1 MSQDDIDEKFKEF
14 AKGVS
19 EKNKKTEEKPG
30 VDATAI
36 DQKSKYEE
44 SFAKKPVTGLLS
56 VFENHLRSQIQNN
69 QHNGDSSDEE
79 FRTVNVSSSEVVPT
93 QNTTE
98 KVTEEE
104 IESLIKVTDKTN
116 VSTDTKKNITVDN
129 QVYTQKKYGDIHGV
143 VENVATAA
151 DMAIRPGE
159 MTEASVPLVQG
170 RYGDTHTPVDN
181 SASVSDTDG
190 ALQPVNKIVKNED
203 GETVTKAVDPA
214 VLEHI
219 KAHKAKRDAERGN
232 LPENYVKESKN

>member
-36 DQKSKYEE
+36 DQKNKYEE
-44 SFAKKPVTGLLS
+44 SFVKKPVTGLLS
-56 VFENHLRSQIQNN
+56 VFENHLRGQIQNN
-69 QHNGDSSDEE
+69 QPNEDSSDEE
-79 FRTVNVSSSEVVPT
+79 FRTVNVSSSEVIPT

-104 IESLIKVTDKTN
+104 IESLIKVTDKTK
-116 VSTDTKKNITVDN
+116 VTTDTKKNITVDN
-129 QVYTQKKYGDIHGV
+129 QVYTQKKYGEIHGV
-143 VENVATAA
+143 VDNVASV
-151 DMAIRPGE
+151 DDIGIRPGE
-159 MTEASVPLVQG
+159 ITQASVPSVQG

-181 SASVSDTDG
+181 SANMGDTND

-203 GETVTKAVDPA
+203 GEVVKSVDPA
-214 VLEHI
+214 VIERI

-232 LPENYVKESKN
+232 LPENYVKEDKN

>member
-19 EKNKKTEEKPG
+19 EKNKKTEEKPS

-44 SFAKKPVTGLLS
+44 SFVKKPVTGLLS
-56 VFENHLRSQIQNN
+56 VFENHLRNQIQNN
-69 QHNGDSSDEE
+69 QQHEDSSDEE
-79 FRTVNVSSSEVVPT
+79 FRTVNVSSSEVIPT

-143 VENVATAA
+143 VDNVASAT
-151 DMAIRPGE
+151 DMGIRPGE
-159 MTEASVPLVQG
+159 MTDASLPQVPK
-170 RYGDTHTPVDN
+170 RYGDTHTTIDN
-181 SASVSDTDG
+181 SANLDDTED

-203 GETVTKAVDPA
+203 GEIVKKAVDPA

-232 LPENYVKESKN
+232 LPENYVKEDKN

>member
-36 DQKSKYEE
+36 DQKNKYEE
-44 SFAKKPVTGLLS
+44 AFVKKPVTGLLS
-56 VFENHLRSQIQNN
+56 VFENHLRGQIQNN
-69 QHNGDSSDEE
+69 QPNEDSSDEE
-79 FRTVNVSSSEVVPT
+79 FRTVNVSSSEVIPT

-116 VSTDTKKNITVDN
+116 VTTDTKKNITVDN

-143 VENVATAA
+143 VENVATAG

-159 MTEASVPLVQG
+159 MTAASVPLVQG
-170 RYGDTHTPVDN
+170 RYGDTHTPVEN
-181 SASVSDTDG
+181 SATVGDTDG

-203 GETVTKAVDPA
+203 GETVSKSVDPA
-214 VLEHI
+214 VIQHI

-232 LPENYVKESKN
+232 LPENYVKEDKN